1 MHVSSIIYHVQ
12 HLIASMGKTKTNSH
26 LSLPSRVNETTAQTN
41 SSRRRLLIQ
50 NANAVRPSVPF
61 HQFFNFV
68 RALTCCAFIISPK
81 PERLEILDLHYRNN
95 QACSHSVHYRNNQAC
110 SAVRIQKCN
119 HTSNLCSAAMRV
131 SIFNC
136 TSLKTSKPC
145 CLLRQVFVGSVVML
159 VSHLLFWLPSFIWV
173 SQVKSKF

>member
-1 MHVSSIIYHVQ
+1 MQVAFNYSTNIKICHSIQTRDSTAADRDAGCTSMAILYPILQLDWIQRVFHAWDTRAKQLRLVVYVNACEDWTIHPSKVDPAVDRELFFQVTNWQPLMMHVSSIIYHVQ

-68 RALTCCAFIISPK
+68 RALTCCRI
-81 PERLEILDLHYRNN
+81 HY
-95 QACSHSVHYRNNQAC
+95 
-110 SAVRIQKCN
+110 
-119 HTSNLCSAAMRV
+119 
-131 SIFNC
+131 
-136 TSLKTSKPC
+136 
-145 CLLRQVFVGSVVML
+145 
-159 VSHLLFWLPSFIWV
+159 
-173 SQVKSKF
+173 

>member
-1 MHVSSIIYHVQ
+1 MQ
-12 HLIASMGKTKTNSH
+12 HLIPSMGKTKTNSH
-26 LSLPSRVNETTAQTN
+26 LPCKRNDSTVVTTSSFKMLTPYVLPFRSISSLI
-41 SSRRRLLIQ
+41 SS
-50 NANAVRPSVPF
+50 APWPA
-61 HQFFNFV
+61 
-68 RALTCCAFIISPK
+68 AAFIISPK

-110 SAVRIQKCN
+110 SAVRIQKRN

-136 TSLKTSKPC
+136 ASLKTSKPC

-173 SQVKSKF
+173 GQVKSKF